1 MKKREIDA
9 GSLFGIILLVG
20 IGVDVV
26 LSLWS
31 GRGTSRIALLQAN
44 RAVSFV
50 SVSVG
55 AVLLI
60 AGCIVGYVS
69 HEAVNRA
76 VSEDRQVGYIMK
88 DGLYGVVR
96 HPFYLSL
103 ILIILS
109 LVGLLRSYALLLG
122 WVVMTVLLVGEARR
136 EERELVEEFGEEY
149 TDYQR
154 RTGMFLPKVGG
165 R

>member
-1 MKKREIDA
+1 VKKREIDA

-20 IGVDVV
+20 IGADVV

-31 GRGTSRIALLQAN
+31 GWGTSRIALLQAN

-50 SVSVG
+50 SISVG

-69 HEAVNRA
+69 HEAFNRA
-76 VSEDRQVGYIMK
+76 VSEDRQVRYIMK
-88 DGLYGVVR
+88 NGLYGVVR

-122 WVVMTVLLVGEARR
+122 WVVMTVLLVVEARR
-136 EERELVEEFGEEY
+136 EEKELVEEFGEEY
-149 TDYQR
+149 TVYQR
-154 RTGMFLPKVGG
+154 RAGMFLPKVGG